1 MLELDQI
8 DLTQGDFR
16 LRASLS
22 LDKGRGLGVMGASGS
37 GKSTL
42 LNLLAGF
49 LTPDTG
55 RITMAGRDVTDLPV
69 ADRPISIMFQDNNLF
84 PHLSVSDNV
93 ALGIAPNLRLS
104 PADQA
109 RVADSLAKVGLQD
122 FGPRRPADLSG
133 GQQSRVAL
141 ARMLVR
147 DRPIA
152 LFDEPFAALDPALRH
167 EMVDLVRETCV
178 KAGQTVIMVSH
189 DMGDVSALCDRV
201 LLLDHGDVVLDMT
214 VAQALEDR
222 PAPLAPWL

>member
-1 MLELDQI
+1 MLKLDTFH
-8 DLTQGDFR
+8 LTQGSFR
-16 LRASLS
+16 LRVDLS
-22 LDKGRGLGVMGASGS
+22 LEKGQGLGVMGASGS

-42 LNLLAGF
+42 LSLLAGF
-49 LTPDTG
+49 LTPDQG
-55 RITMAGRDVTDLPV
+55 RIEMDGLDVTNLPV

-93 ALGIAPNLRLS
+93 ALGIAPNLKLTS
-104 PADQA
+104 DDQA
-109 RVADSLAKVGLQD
+109 RVAQALQDVGL
-122 FGPRRPADLSG
+122 PNMAHRKPADLSG

-167 EMVDLVRETCV
+167 EMVDLVRATCV
-178 KAGQTVIMVSH
+178 KAGQTVVMVSH

-201 LLLDHGDVVLDMT
+201 LLLDNGDVALDTT
-214 VAQALEDR
+214 VEQALNQQ
-222 PAPLAPWL
+222 PLPLKPWL